1 MRIGLVLPSIPAYS
15 ETFFINKI
23 KGLEQHGYEV
33 VLFVNSNKN
42 KNLTFK
48 KVIVAPQVSGNK
60 VLAIIGIIKSA
71 FKLAMNLNSSLKF
84 FKLEKKDGKITSKIL
99 KNAINSSHILSQ
111 KLDWLHFGFGTMAI
125 DRENVAIAINA
136 KMAVSFRGFD
146 IGIYPIKN
154 ENCYNL
160 LWKKVDKIHVISDD
174 IEKQVIANGF
184 IHFKK
189 ITKITPAIDINLF
202 QNIILND
209 NKIINIT
216 TIARLHW
223 KKGLE
228 YTLHALAVLNE
239 KKIDFHYTIIGDGD
253 EKERLIFTAYQLG
266 ILDKITFAGKLNQ
279 NQIVEHLN
287 KTSLYLQYSIQE
299 GFCNAVLEAQAMGK
313 ICIVSDAEGLS
324 ENVLNNKTGF
334 VVQKRN
340 PEALAIKIAE
350 VIQLSEIEKKQ
361 ISNTAVLRLK
371 NEFSVENQIAKFIKF
386 YEKNI

>member
-1 MRIGLVLPSIPAYS
+1 MPSIPGYS

-23 KGLEQHGYEV
+23 KGLEQHGHEV
-33 VLFVNSNKN
+33 ILFVNSNAN
-42 KNLTFK
+42 KNHTFK
-48 KVIVAPQVSGNK
+48 KVIVAPKVSGNK

-71 FKLAMNLNSSLKF
+71 FILAMNLNSSLKF
-84 FKLEKKDGKITSKIL
+84 FKLEKKDGKTTFKIL

-125 DRENVAIAINA
+125 NRENVAQAISA

-154 ENCYNL
+154 KNCYNL
-160 LWKKVDKIHVISDD
+160 LWQKVDKIHVISDD
-174 IEKQVIANGF
+174 IEIQVKANGF
-184 IHFKK
+184 IDLKK

-202 QNIILND
+202 QNKILND

-223 KKGLE
+223 IKGLE
-228 YTLHALAVLNE
+228 YTLHALAILHN
-239 KKIDFHYTIIGDGD
+239 KGIDFHYSIIGDGN
-253 EKERLIFTAYQLG
+253 EKERLVFVAYQLG
-266 ILDKITFAGKLNQ
+266 ILDKITFNGKLNQ
-279 NQIVEHLN
+279 NQIVEHLSKSN
-287 KTSLYLQYSIQE
+287 VYLQYSIQE

-324 ENVLNNKTGF
+324 ENVLNNITGF

-340 PEALAIKIAE
+340 PAALANKIEE
-350 VIQLSEIEKKQ
+350 VIQMSEKEKSQ
-361 ISNTAVLRLK
+361 ISKNSILRVK
-371 NEFSVENQIAKFIKF
+371 NDFSIQNQIQQFLKF
-386 YEKNI
+386 YLD